1 KEELKTTIGRFV
13 SPKLFNMALKG
24 LEKNGKIVID
34 RENIRLPGHSV
45 NLDGELEDL
54 RGKISAIY
62 LNAGLTPPSLRE
74 VREKFADRKV
84 QTEDVFNVMLREG
97 VLAKVSADLY
107 FYREALEKL
116 RKDYKD
122 LLLRE
127 GHATPASFKELTG
140 LSRKFI
146 IPLMEY
152 FDTTKLT
159 IRAGE
164 QRILRER
171 DVK

>member
-1 KEELKTTIGRFV
+1 
-13 SPKLFNMALKG
+13 MAIKD

-45 NLDGELEDL
+45 NLEGELEDI
-54 RGKISAIY
+54 RGKIFTLY
-62 LNAGLTPPSLRE
+62 LNAGLTPPSIKE
-74 VREKFADRKV
+74 VWEKFADRKV
-84 QTEDVFNVMLREG
+84 QTESVFNVMTREG
-97 VLAKVSADLY
+97 VLIKVSEDLY
-107 FYREALEKL
+107 FYRDALERL
-116 RKDYKD
+116 REDYKN

-127 GHATPASFKELTG
+127 GKATPASFKELTG

-152 FDTTKLT
+152 FDMTKLT

-164 QRILRER
+164 HRILRER
-171 DVK
+171 EGK